1 MAAEPTTTP
10 AVTRPLALKLI
21 GYTFPLIAL
30 VLVITLCAIGWLNY
44 RSQYEALSARAD
56 LLARTTAEAL
66 AIPVWNLDRPL
77 YQAQLR
83 TLDSD
88 RAFVSARLVDESG
101 QELARHGT
109 PRQDAG
115 DLARV
120 VPITQPGDASHRLGE
135 LSLVISTAETRAQA
149 GQQLLIA
156 GVAFLVLLVAFSST
170 LHLTVSRLVIQPM
183 ANLLGAMRRVER
195 KDWAT
200 VGWQSNDEVGQVTAS
215 FNRMVEHLRSGD
227 EAQRLLA
234 ELTVAHQQLNDRNQR
249 LHDANQQILAS
260 IHYASRIQSALLP
273 DPSQHQLAE
282 LAVWWQPRDVVGGDY
297 YWWQQQ
303 GRRGL
308 ILLADCTGHG
318 VPGALMTM
326 LVATTLDRL
335 WQDAP
340 HSGPAALLTQLD
352 QRVRTRLGQDR
363 NDGDSDDGLDAAL
376 CCYDLDAGT
385 LTFAGAGIGLL
396 VWADGHLQDI
406 RPHRASLGYRRTPT
420 TPLID
425 HGLPLQAG
433 TRYYLISDGI
443 SSQLG
448 GDPRQMY
455 GKPRLHRTL
464 LAAADA
470 TLAEQLTALSRD
482 LDNYRGDEAIRDDM
496 TALAFRVI

>member
-1 MAAEPTTTP
+1 MAAESTNPS
-10 AVTRPLALKLI
+10 AVARPLALKLI

-30 VLVITLCAIGWLNY
+30 VLVVTLCAIGWLNY
-44 RSQYEALSARAD
+44 RSQYAALSARAD

-83 TLDSD
+83 TLDGD
-88 RAFVSARLVDESG
+88 HAFVSARLTDETG
-101 QELARHGT
+101 QELAHHGT
-109 PRQDAG
+109 GRDVG
-115 DLARV
+115 DLVRV

-135 LSLVISTAETRAQA
+135 LTLVVSTAETRAQA

-156 GVAFLVLLVAFSST
+156 GIAFLVLLVAFSST

-234 ELTVAHQQLNDRNQR
+234 ELTLAHQQLNDRNQR
-249 LHDANQQILAS
+249 LHDANQHILAS

-273 DPSQHQLAE
+273 DPTQHQLAE

-363 NDGDSDDGLDAAL
+363 SDGDSDDGLDAAL

-385 LTFAGAGIGLL
+385 LTYAGAGIGLL
-396 VWADGHLQDI
+396 VWTAGQLQDI
-406 RPHRASLGYRRTPT
+406 RPHRSSLGYRRAAA
-420 TPLID
+420 TPLTE
-425 HGLPLQAG
+425 HCLPLQAG

-443 SSQLG
+443 SSQPG
-448 GDPRQMY
+448 GDPPQMY
-455 GKPRLHRTL
+455 GRPRLHHNL
-464 LAAADA
+464 QAHADA
-470 TLAEQLTALSRD
+470 PLAEQLTALSRE
-482 LDNYRGDEAIRDDM
+482 LDNYRGSEAIRDDM
-496 TALAFRVI
+496 TALAFRII